1 MLNREKYAKE
11 IAEIACN
18 GKHIAIVAGKPMLCC
33 EALTIRFG
41 GLAAIDNLDFQVTAG
56 NIHGLIG
63 PNGSG
68 KTTLFNLISGIYK
81 PTSGSIVFEGK
92 SIAGHRTDEVTRAG
106 IARTFQN
113 IRLFGDMTVWENLL
127 VGRHCRLKQTIFDDI
142 FATSAKRREEGEA
155 REKLEELLKLF
166 KMERLRDELAKN
178 LPYGLQRELEIMR
191 AMASEP
197 RLLLLDEPAAGMNP
211 QETAQLMQQIQLLRG
226 RGFTVLVVEHDM
238 RLVMNIC
245 DRITVLNYGKK
256 IAEGAP
262 REIQTHPEVI
272 GAYLGKQVKDSA

>member
-1 MLNREKYAKE
+1 MLK
-11 IAEIACN
+11 
-18 GKHIAIVAGKPMLCC
+18 C

-41 GLAAIDNLDFQVTAG
+41 GLSAIDNLDFAISAG
-56 NIHGLIG
+56 EIRGLIG

-68 KTTLFNLISGIYK
+68 KTTLFNLISGLYT

-92 SIAGHRTDEVTRAG
+92 AIAGRRPDEVTRAG

-127 VGRHCRLKQTIFDDI
+127 VGRHSRLKQTVFDDL
-142 FATSAKRREEGEA
+142 FSTATIRREEA
-155 REKLEELLKLF
+155 RANEMLESLLKQF
-166 KMERLRDELAKN
+166 RMEKLRDELAKN

-197 RLLLLDEPAAGMNP
+197 RLLMLDEPAAGMNP
-211 QETAQLMQQIQLLRG
+211 QETDQLMLQIKRLKEL
-226 RGFTVLVVEHDM
+226 GFTVLVVEHDM
-238 RLVMNIC
+238 KLVMNIC
-245 DRITVLNYGKK
+245 DKITVLNYGKK
-256 IAEGAP
+256 IAEGVP
-262 REIQTHPEVI
+262 RDIQAHPEVI

>member
-1 MLNREKYAKE
+1 
-11 IAEIACN
+11 
-18 GKHIAIVAGKPMLCC
+18 MLCC

-166 KMERLRDELAKN
+166 KMDRLRDELAKN

-211 QETAQLMQQIQLLRG
+211 QETAQLMQQIQLLRE

>member
-1 MLNREKYAKE
+1 
-11 IAEIACN
+11 
-18 GKHIAIVAGKPMLCC
+18 MLCC

-41 GLAAIDNLDFQVTAG
+41 GLAAIDNLDFQVKSG

-81 PTSGSIVFEGK
+81 PTAGSIVFEGK
-92 SIAGHRTDEVTRAG
+92 SIAGLRTDEVTRAG

-127 VGRHCRLKQTIFDDI
+127 VGRHCRLKQTVFDDI
-142 FATSAKRREEGEA
+142 FATSAKRREEAGA
-155 REKLEELLKLF
+155 REKLEELLQLF
-166 KMERLRDELAKN
+166 KMDRLRDELAKN

-211 QETAQLMQQIQLLRG
+211 QETAQLMQQIQLLRE

>member
-1 MLNREKYAKE
+1 MLSCK
-11 IAEIACN
+11 
-18 GKHIAIVAGKPMLCC
+18 
-33 EALTIRFG
+33 ALTIRFG
-41 GLAAIDNLDFQVTAG
+41 GLAAIDNLDFQVSAG
-56 NIHGLIG
+56 EIRGLIG

-68 KTTLFNLISGIYK
+68 KTTLFNLISGIYT
-81 PTSGSIVFEGK
+81 PTSGSITFEGK

-127 VGRHCRLKQTIFDDI
+127 VGRHCRLKQTVFDDV
-142 FATSAKRREEGEA
+142 FSTSAKRREEADA
-155 REKLEELLKLF
+155 REKLEALLRLF
-166 KMERLRDELAKN
+166 KMEGLREELAKN
-178 LPYGLQRELEIMR
+178 LPYGSQRELEIMR

-211 QETAQLMQQIQLLRG
+211 QETAQLMEQIKRLRE

-262 REIQTHPEVI
+262 RDIQTHPEVI
-272 GAYLGKQVKDSA
+272 RAYLGKQVKDSA

>member
-1 MLNREKYAKE
+1 
-11 IAEIACN
+11 
-18 GKHIAIVAGKPMLCC
+18 MLCC

-81 PTSGSIVFEGK
+81 PTAGSIIFEEK
-92 SIAGHRTDEVTRAG
+92 SIAGLRTDEVTRAG

-127 VGRHCRLKQTIFDDI
+127 VGRHCRLKQTIFDDM

-155 REKLEELLKLF
+155 REKLEELLQLF
-166 KMERLRDELAKN
+166 KMDRLRDELAKN

-211 QETAQLMQQIQLLRG
+211 QETAQLMQQIQLLRE

>member
-1 MLNREKYAKE
+1 MLS
-11 IAEIACN
+11 CQ
-18 GKHIAIVAGKPMLCC
+18 
-33 EALTIRFG
+33 ALTIRFG
-41 GLAAIDNLDFQVTAG
+41 GLAAIDNLDFEVSAG
-56 NIHGLIG
+56 EIRGLIG

-68 KTTLFNLISGIYK
+68 KTTLFNLISGIYT
-81 PTSGSIVFEGK
+81 PTSGSIIFEGN

-127 VGRHCRLKQTIFDDI
+127 VGRHCRLKQTIFDDV
-142 FATSAKRREEGEA
+142 FSTSFKRREEA
-155 REKLEELLKLF
+155 IALEKLEKLLQLF
-166 KMERLRDELAKN
+166 KMEGLRDELAKN

-211 QETAQLMQQIQLLRG
+211 QETAQLMLQIQRLREG
-226 RGFTVLVVEHDM
+226 GFTVLVVEHDM

-262 REIQTHPEVI
+262 RDIQTHPEVI
-272 GAYLGKQVKDSA
+272 RAYLGKQVKDSA

>member
-1 MLNREKYAKE
+1 
-11 IAEIACN
+11 
-18 GKHIAIVAGKPMLCC
+18 MLCC
-33 EALTIRFG
+33 ESLTIRFG
-41 GLAAIDNLDFQVTAG
+41 GLAAIDNLDFQVSAG

-81 PTSGSIVFEGK
+81 PTAGSIVFEGK

-142 FATSAKRREEGEA
+142 FATSAKRREEAGA
-155 REKLEELLKLF
+155 REKLEELLQLF
-166 KMERLRDELAKN
+166 KMDRLRDELAKN

-245 DRITVLNYGKK
+245 DCITVLNYGKK

>member
-1 MLNREKYAKE
+1 MLK
-11 IAEIACN
+11 
-18 GKHIAIVAGKPMLCC
+18 C

-41 GLAAIDNLDFQVTAG
+41 GLSAIDNLDFAISAG
-56 NIHGLIG
+56 EIRGLIG

-68 KTTLFNLISGIYK
+68 KTTLFNLISGLYT

-92 SIAGHRTDEVTRAG
+92 AIAGRRPDEVTRAG

-127 VGRHCRLKQTIFDDI
+127 VGRHSRLKQTVFDDI
-142 FATSAKRREEGEA
+142 FSTATKRREEA
-155 REKLEELLKLF
+155 RAKEMLESLLKQF
-166 KMERLRDELAKN
+166 RMEKLRDELAKN

-197 RLLLLDEPAAGMNP
+197 RLLMLDEPAAGMNP
-211 QETAQLMQQIQLLRG
+211 QETDQLMLQIKRLKEL
-226 RGFTVLVVEHDM
+226 GFTVLVVEHDM
-238 RLVMNIC
+238 KLVMNIC
-245 DRITVLNYGKK
+245 DKITVLKYGKK
-256 IAEGAP
+256 IAEGIP
-262 REIQTHPEVI
+262 RDIQAHPEVI

>member
-1 MLNREKYAKE
+1 
-11 IAEIACN
+11 
-18 GKHIAIVAGKPMLCC
+18 
-33 EALTIRFG
+33 
-41 GLAAIDNLDFQVTAG
+41 
-56 NIHGLIG
+56 
-63 PNGSG
+63 
-68 KTTLFNLISGIYK
+68 
-81 PTSGSIVFEGK
+81 
-92 SIAGHRTDEVTRAG
+92 
-106 IARTFQN
+106 
-113 IRLFGDMTVWENLL
+113 
-127 VGRHCRLKQTIFDDI
+127 
-142 FATSAKRREEGEA
+142 
-155 REKLEELLKLF
+155 
-166 KMERLRDELAKN
+166 MEHLRDELAKN

-211 QETAQLMQQIQLLRG
+211 KETAQLTEQIQRLRE

-272 GAYLGKQVKDSA
+272 QAYLGKQVRASA

>member
-1 MLNREKYAKE
+1 MLK
-11 IAEIACN
+11 
-18 GKHIAIVAGKPMLCC
+18 C

-41 GLAAIDNLDFQVTAG
+41 GLSAIDNLDFAIAAG
-56 NIHGLIG
+56 EIRGLIG

-68 KTTLFNLISGIYK
+68 KTTLFNLISGLYT

-92 SIAGHRTDEVTRAG
+92 AIAGRRPDEVTRAG

-127 VGRHCRLKQTIFDDI
+127 VGRHSRLKQAVFDDI
-142 FATSAKRREEGEA
+142 FSTATKRREEALAKEM
-155 REKLEELLKLF
+155 LESLLKQF
-166 KMERLRDELAKN
+166 RMEKLRDELAKN

-197 RLLLLDEPAAGMNP
+197 RLLMLDEPAAGMNP
-211 QETAQLMQQIQLLRG
+211 QETDQLMLQIKRLKEL
-226 RGFTVLVVEHDM
+226 GFTVLVVEHDM
-238 RLVMNIC
+238 KLVMNIC
-245 DRITVLNYGKK
+245 DKITVLNYGKK
-256 IAEGAP
+256 IAEGVP
-262 REIQTHPEVI
+262 RDIQAHPEVI

>member
-1 MLNREKYAKE
+1 MLS
-11 IAEIACN
+11 
-18 GKHIAIVAGKPMLCC
+18 C

-41 GLAAIDNLDFQVTAG
+41 GLAAVDSIDFKVSAG
-56 NIHGLIG
+56 EIRGLIG

-81 PTSGSIVFEGK
+81 PTSGSILFEGK
-92 SIAGHRTDEVTRAG
+92 SIAGCRPDQVTRAG

-113 IRLFGDMTVWENLL
+113 IRLFGDMTVWENLQ
-127 VGRHCRLKQTIFDDI
+127 VGRHCRMKQSV
-142 FATSAKRREEGEA
+142 FADMLSTRAKKSEETA
-155 REKLEELLKLF
+155 AAIRLEELLQLF
-166 KMERLRDELAKN
+166 KMNSLRHELAKN

-191 AMASEP
+191 AMASNP

-211 QETAQLMQQIQLLRG
+211 QETAQLMLQIQRLRDSG
-226 RGFTVLVVEHDM
+226 LTVLVVEHDM

-256 IAEGAP
+256 IAEGLP
-262 REIQTHPEVI
+262 REIQEHPEVI
-272 GAYLGKQVKDSA
+272 GAYLGKQVKHGA

>member
-1 MLNREKYAKE
+1 MLK
-11 IAEIACN
+11 
-18 GKHIAIVAGKPMLCC
+18 C

-41 GLAAIDNLDFQVTAG
+41 GLSAIDNLDFAIAAG
-56 NIHGLIG
+56 EIRGLIG

-68 KTTLFNLISGIYK
+68 KTTLFNLISGLYT
-81 PTSGSIVFEGK
+81 PTSGSILFEGK
-92 SIAGHRTDEVTRAG
+92 PIAGRRPDEVTRAG

-166 KMERLRDELAKN
+166 KMDRLRDELAKN

-211 QETAQLMQQIQLLRG
+211 QETAQLMQQIQLLRE